1 MEKSLLKLGV
11 LISGRG
17 SNLKALIEA
26 IKNKEL
32 NAKICIVISN
42 NPKAY
47 GLRIA
52 ETNSIPTKIIEP
64 KQFNSLEEYE
74 KIILNSLNQYQI
86 DLLILA
92 GYMKVLGPTLL
103 KTFPNKIMNIHP
115 SLLPSFRGLH
125 AQKQAIDFGVRWSGC
140 TVHFVNEELDGGP
153 IILQEAVPVLPKDT
167 DDSLSERI
175 LVKEHE
181 FYAKA
186 IQLYAE
192 GRLKIKNNKV
202 IIIDK

>member
-1 MEKSLLKLGV
+1 LEKPLLKLGV

-74 KIILNSLNQYQI
+74 KIILNSLNQYQV

-103 KTFPNKIMNIHP
+103 KAFPNKIMNIHP

-125 AQKQAIDFGVRWSGC
+125 AQKQAIDFGVRCSGC

-175 LVKEHE
+175 LVKEHKL
-181 FYAKA
+181 YAKA

-202 IIIDK
+202 IITE

>member
-1 MEKSLLKLGV
+1 MEKPLLKLGV

-74 KIILNSLNQYQI
+74 KIILNSLNQYQV

-103 KTFPNKIMNIHP
+103 KAFPNKIMNIHP

-125 AQKQAIDFGVRWSGC
+125 AQKQAIDFGVRCSGC

-175 LVKEHE
+175 LVKEHKL
-181 FYAKA
+181 YAKA

-202 IIIDK
+202 IITE